1 MEYIT
6 EEQFDIVG
14 MNIMNVL
21 DRHLKLINDLTRQS
35 EEWYE
40 LICGLLNVVED
51 LQTRVSELEMTD

>member
-6 EEQFDIVG
+6 EEQFDAVG
-14 MNIMNVL
+14 MNIMSVL
-21 DRHLKLINDLTRQS
+21 NGHLKLINDLTRQS

>member
-21 DRHLKLINDLTRQS
+21 DGHLKLINDLTRQS

>member
-21 DRHLKLINDLTRQS
+21 DGHLKLINDLTRRS